1 MKPLPRFLT
10 MKSCLFIL
18 GMTAT
23 LLASPGAYAQ
33 AAPEAMFDRT
43 VLPIP
48 PYQKVGK
55 LAPTIKDSDPIQW
68 PVEVSAPKGAP
79 NVLLILTDDVG
90 FGATELFGGAIP
102 TPTYDRLAKNGLRY
116 NNFFT
121 TAVCSCSRA
130 ALITGRNHHIGST
143 GIIMEFSTPY
153 PGYHSLMSKSVGTIG
168 EILKDNGYG
177 TSWFGKNH
185 NVPDWETSPAGP
197 FQLWPTAL
205 GFEYFYGFLGADAH
219 QFRPAI
225 YEGITPVDPYLGKEK
240 DYILNTDLADH
251 AIKWIRMQKAVWPG
265 KPFLAYYTPGTDHA
279 PHHASADWIAK
290 FKGKFDM
297 GWDELRKQTFER
309 QKKMGVIPQD
319 AALNPTPPEYMR
331 WDSLSPDMKKVCARE
346 MECYA
351 AALAQA
357 DYEIGRVVDSIKQMG
372 ELDNTLIIYIQG
384 DNGSSAE
391 DPTEKGI
398 GMTSEIVTIVNKF
411 TDTPEFMTKHIDE
424 FGGMWMQN
432 HYSRGWAHA
441 MNTPFQWDKKV
452 ASHLGGSKT
461 SMVVS
466 WPARIKQTG
475 GMRSQFVHI
484 NDIVPTILEAAHLPD
499 PVTIDGVKQ
508 VPMNG
513 TSFLYTFDDAKAAE
527 RHTTQYFEVIANRAI
542 YDHGWIANTTPVI
555 SPWSAPLSQKPDSV
569 LDYKWE
575 LYNLNEDFSQSKD
588 LAKENPQKL
597 DELKKLFTSEA
608 EKNLVFPLDDRY
620 VERVDPVNR
629 PQFNVGRASYT
640 YFDGTTRITEAMAPN
655 MKNCSYSITADVT
668 IPEKGANG
676 ILMTQG
682 GFFGGNALLLMD
694 GKPTFLYAR
703 SHYPEHKYKVQAP
716 DKLAAGKHTVK
727 VDFAYD
733 GGGAGK
739 GGTAMLLVDGKE
751 VAKGRIELTVPVR
764 VSADETLDIGEDT
777 GTPITHEYE
786 VPFKFTGEI
795 EKVVIDLK
803 PAGTAAIQQEQAIQ
817 KQLAAQPD

>member
-1 MKPLPRFLT
+1 MKNIA
-10 MKSCLFIL
+10 KNIAVICLSLI
-18 GMTAT
+18 G
-23 LLASPGAYAQ
+23 LAAVI
-33 AAPEAMFDRT
+33 AAEPTSSEKMFDRT

-79 NVLLILTDDVG
+79 NVLLIMTDDVG
-90 FGATELFGGAIP
+90 FGATELFGGAVP
-102 TPTYDRLAKNGLRY
+102 TPTYDRLAKAGLKY

-130 ALITGRNHHIGST
+130 ALITGRNHHVGST

-153 PGYHSLMSKSVGTIG
+153 PGYHSLMSKGVGTIG
-168 EILKDNGYG
+168 EILKDNGYA

-185 NVPDWETSPAGP
+185 NVPDWETTPAGP
-197 FQLWPTAL
+197 FTLWPTAL
-205 GFEYFYGFLGADAH
+205 GFDYFYGFLGADAH

-225 YEGITPVDPYLGKEK
+225 YEGVTAIDPYLGKED
-240 DYILNTDLADH
+240 DYILNTDMADKS
-251 AIKWIRMQKAVWPG
+251 IKWIRTQKAVWPG
-265 KPFLAYYTPGTDHA
+265 KPFFAYYTPGTNHA
-279 PHHASADWIAK
+279 PHHASAEWIAK

-297 GWDELRKQTFER
+297 GWDVLRQQTFER
-309 QKKMGVIPQD
+309 QKKMGVIP
-319 AALNPTPPEYMR
+319 ANAVLPPTPEEYQR
-331 WDSLSPDMKKVCARE
+331 WDSLSADMKKVCARE

-357 DYEIGRVVDSIKQMG
+357 DYEIGRVVDSIEKMG

-391 DPTEKGI
+391 DPTPNGV
-398 GMTSEIVTIVNKF
+398 GMTSEIVTLVNDF
-411 TDTPEFMTKHIDE
+411 QDTPEFMIKNIDE

-432 HYSRGWAHA
+432 HFARGWAHA
-441 MNTPFQWDKKV
+441 MNTPYQWDKKV

-466 WPARIKQTG
+466 WPARIKQIGET
-475 GMRSQFVHI
+475 RSQFVHI
-484 NDIVPTILEAAHLPD
+484 NDIVPTILEAAHLPE
-499 PVTIDGVKQ
+499 PKTIDGVEQ

-513 TSFLYTFDDAKAAE
+513 TSFMYTFDDAKAPE
-527 RHTTQYFEVIANRAI
+527 RHTTQYFEVIANQAV
-542 YDHGWIANTTPVI
+542 YHDGWIANTTPVI
-555 SPWSAPLSQKPDSV
+555 SPWSAPLSKKPESV
-569 LDYKWE
+569 LDYNWE
-575 LYNLNEDFSQSKD
+575 LYNLKEDFTQSKD

-597 DELKKLFTSEA
+597 AEMRKLFMSEA
-608 EKNLVFPLDDRY
+608 EKNKVFPLDDRY
-620 VERVDPVNR
+620 VERVKPENR
-629 PQFNVGRASYT
+629 PQFNVGRTNYA
-640 YFDGTTRITEAMAPN
+640 YFDDTTRITESMAPN

-668 IPEKGANG
+668 VPEQGAEG
-676 ILMTQG
+676 VLLTQG
-682 GFFGGNALLLMD
+682 GYFGGNALLLMD

-703 SHYPEHKYKVQAP
+703 SHYPEHKYKVQAA
-716 DKLAAGKHTVK
+716 DKLAAGQHTLK
-727 VDFAYD
+727 VDFKYD

-739 GGTAMLLVDGKE
+739 GGVATLFVDDKE
-751 VAKGRIELTVPVR
+751 VANGRVEQTVPTR

-777 GTPITHEYE
+777 GTPIIRDYQ

-795 EKVVIDLK
+795 EKVVIEIK
-803 PAGTAAIQQEQAIQ
+803 
-817 KQLAAQPD
+817 